1 MDIYDCEDFQEM
13 LNNEELNKDH
23 GQKNY
28 DRYLELHGSDRLMKR
43 LYNGRSVQP
52 CNRECRKYGE
62 VIAETNMH
70 TSFENFKNLM
80 DDEEFCIGCALK
92 TPDPLKC
99 ENYFLKYVNVY
110 LKNKPEFRLNF
121 LRNVYLNKNVLSLES
136 INYVVE
142 TFNMKKENKKLL
154 KDYELKK
161 EVEAKIYLI
170 HSLLR
175 VSENTKHRL
184 TDGLKHLIESFNCVE
199 PEIDL
204 RDELGI
210 YTDDLSEFN

>member
-1 MDIYDCEDFQEM
+1 MNIYDCEDFQEN
-13 LNNEELNKDH
+13 LQIEEVNKEP
-23 GQKNY
+23 GEKNY
-28 DRYLELHGSDRLMKR
+28 DRYLELHTDERLMKR
-43 LYNGRSVQP
+43 IYNRRSVKP
-52 CNRECRKYGE
+52 CDRECRKYGE

-80 DDEEFCIGCALK
+80 DDEEFCIDCALK
-92 TPDPLKC
+92 TPDPLRC

-121 LRNVYLNKNVLSLES
+121 LRNVYLNKNVLGLES

-161 EVEAKIYLI
+161 EVESKIYLI

-175 VSENTKHRL
+175 VSENTKNKMINSL
-184 TDGLKHLIESFNCVE
+184 EALIETFDCVE
-199 PEIDL
+199 PVVDI

-210 YTDDLSEFN
+210 VPDFI